1 MSSYLNIYLLPKE
14 QDKKLLVANICRS
27 DMIYDYFNENGIT
40 YAHDDNSFT
49 LLTKDLM
56 DSIVSDVYSDY
67 KKSSKRID
75 ELEKH
80 AAGNAEIIEE
90 IISSKEYR
98 DELYDAYM
106 RINSIRNIVVDL
118 EEFDFFDFEGVYA
131 NIG

>member
-14 QDKKLLVANICRS
+14 QEKKLLIANVCRS
-27 DMIYDYFNENGIT
+27 DMVYDYFNENGIT
-40 YAHDDNSFT
+40 YSGSGNEYT

-56 DSIVSDVYSDY
+56 DSIVNDVYSDY
-67 KKSSKRID
+67 KKSANRIE

-80 AAGNAEIIEE
+80 AAGNAEIIED

-106 RINSIRNIVVDL
+106 RINSLRNIVSDL
-118 EEFDFFDFEGVYA
+118 EEFNFFDFEGIYA